1 MGISQNEVIPFT
13 RIAGYLALVTFA
25 LYSKTDTTM
34 TIHPIETGNFK
45 LDGGAMFGVVPK
57 SLWSR
62 TNPADQNNMCTW
74 GMRCMLIEDGDR
86 LILIDTGIGD
96 KQDDKFF
103 GYFYLHGDFSLDGS
117 LKKLGFSRD
126 DITDVFL
133 THLHFDHCGGAVEWN
148 KQKDALR
155 PAFKNAKFWSNARHW
170 KWATEPNAREKASFL
185 SENILPLEESGQLN
199 FIPVADD
206 DFLTT
211 TPLGF
216 EVFVVNGH
224 TDAQMIPIINYKG
237 KKLVFMA
244 DLLPSVGH
252 IPLPYV
258 MGYDT
263 RPLLTLTEKEKFL
276 KLAADED
283 YLLFLE
289 HDATNECCTLKH
301 TDRGVRLGETMKFSE
316 AFG

>member
-1 MGISQNEVIPFT
+1 
-13 RIAGYLALVTFA
+13 
-25 LYSKTDTTM
+25 
-34 TIHPIETGNFK
+34 
-45 LDGGAMFGVVPK
+45 
-57 SLWSR
+57 
-62 TNPADQNNMCTW
+62 
-74 GMRCMLIEDGDR
+74 MLIEDGKR

-96 KQDDKFF
+96 KQNEKFF
-103 GYFYLHGDFSLDGS
+103 SHFYLHGNATLDGS

-133 THLHFDHCGGAVEWN
+133 THLHFDHCGGAVEWTN
-148 KQKDALR
+148 NRESLR
-155 PAFKNAKFWSNARHW
+155 PVFKNATYWSNARHW
-170 KWATEPNAREKASFL
+170 KWATEPNPREKASFL
-185 SENILPLEESGQLN
+185 GENILPLEESGQLK
-199 FIPVADD
+199 FVDVKDD
-206 DFLTT
+206 DFLTS

-216 EVFVVNGH
+216 DVFVVNGH
-224 TDAQMIPIINYKG
+224 TDAQMIPVIDYKG

-276 KLAADED
+276 RRAVDEE

-289 HDATNECCTLKH
+289 HDADNECCTLQQTEK
-301 TDRGVRLGETMKFSE
+301 GPRLKDTMRFGEVF
-316 AFG
+316 